1 MSSAFFIFKTVCI
14 IYLSLRGPMS
24 HYAHFTDEEIKVQ
37 RGKMSCFW
45 SQNTSVLISVRGW
58 SGKVKT
64 V

>member
-1 MSSAFFIFKTVCI
+1 
-14 IYLSLRGPMS
+14 MS

-45 SQNTSVLISVRGW
+45 SQNISVLISVRGW